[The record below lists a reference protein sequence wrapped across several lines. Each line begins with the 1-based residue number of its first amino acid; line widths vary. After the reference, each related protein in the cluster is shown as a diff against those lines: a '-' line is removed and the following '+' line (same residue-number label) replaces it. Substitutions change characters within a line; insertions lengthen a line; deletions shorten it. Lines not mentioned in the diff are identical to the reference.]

1 MTPYTELLLV
11 LHFLGLAMGLSVSF
25 SNMVMA
31 GLIGR
36 AEPPDRAI
44 LGRFPPAMS
53 RVGKFGIA
61 LLWITGL
68 LMFMQRGT
76 PFSSM
81 PWQFHAKIAAVVLLT
96 LLVLYITMLEGR
108 ARKGDMAAA
117 ARIANVGKVTFL
129 LAVTA
134 VIFAVLTFK

>member
-1 MTPYTELLLV
+1 MTPFTEVLLV

-25 SNMVMA
+25 ANMVMA
-31 GLIGR
+31 GVIGR

-53 RVGKFGIA
+53 RVGKIGLT

-68 LMFMQRGT
+68 LMFMQRAT
-76 PFSSM
+76 PFGAM
-81 PWQFHAKIAAVVLLT
+81 PWQFHAKIGAVLLLT
-96 LLVLYITMLEGR
+96 LLVLYLTMLEGR

-117 ARIANVGKVTFL
+117 ARIAQVGKATL
-129 LAVTA
+129 LMAVTA
-134 VIFAVLTFK
+134 VVFAVLTFK